1 MTSTVSVN
9 TGDLRV
15 LTLFGV
21 LACGV
26 FAATSAVIGP
36 VEGLAAGCAV
46 LVPMLILHGFVAPGP
61 WIFLALI
68 FKPVI
73 DLAWRWDAFQIGTQR
88 VNLQAIVALLLI
100 ALAVPALL
108 IHVKRAVIIPP
119 VVLLGL
125 VGGLSVLLT
134 PSVGAFDELLRLY
147 AGLALAIVAP
157 IALRNQHDVDRF
169 AKWLIAATSIPVV
182 LSYLQLA
189 GILPYEYWD
198 WTDRGELERVSGTYQ
213 HPLGLIYFL
222 VVAIPLALMLIRRP
236 TQTIWFRLFA
246 FGFLAAALGVLPFT
260 YHRAGMIAVAA
271 EILLWFLLTR
281 QYRKAVVV
289 VVAGLLIALALQDWV
304 SLLYGEIAH
313 LSGSITSDSLRG
325 RGANWYVFTSAF
337 VEGNPLNWTIG
348 FGESLATG
356 EVPGVGHYTSDEAH
370 TDFLRIPYVYG
381 VAGFVLYAAIVLL
394 FLRAAISL
402 YRSRKEPYRTLGAA
416 VLPILAAVLILSIT
430 SEPMRYPTPAWYFF
444 SLGALV
450 MTKDRERRTVSV
462 ERPRHGVGAHGR

>member
-9 TGDLRV
+9 TGNLRV

-46 LVPMLILHGFVAPGP
+46 LVPILILHGIVAPGP

-236 TQTIWFRLFA
+236 TQTIWSRLFA
-246 FGFLAAALGVLPFT
+246 AVQHAAVMSGLVLADRAFFFKDRNPSAGEPLAQPVSSGQSNDAAADDGNLFRV
-260 YHRAGMIAVAA
+260 HGM
-271 EILLWFLLTR
+271 
-281 QYRKAVVV
+281 
-289 VVAGLLIALALQDWV
+289 
-304 SLLYGEIAH
+304 
-313 LSGSITSDSLRG
+313 LS
-325 RGANWYVFTSAF
+325 
-337 VEGNPLNWTIG
+337 
-348 FGESLATG
+348 
-356 EVPGVGHYTSDEAH
+356 
-370 TDFLRIPYVYG
+370 VY
-381 VAGFVLYAAIVLL
+381 AD
-394 FLRAAISL
+394 RC
-402 YRSRKEPYRTLGAA
+402 SR
-416 VLPILAAVLILSIT
+416 
-430 SEPMRYPTPAWYFF
+430 
-444 SLGALV
+444 
-450 MTKDRERRTVSV
+450 
-462 ERPRHGVGAHGR
+462 